1 MYSSGGKSASVVF
14 LFKIYHQTFP
24 LTHMPAVASKMMTP
38 KAKHVQGGEVDYKA
52 KIDVA
57 IGEFTTKVTSAP
69 LTMRFP

>member
-1 MYSSGGKSASVVF
+1 
-14 LFKIYHQTFP
+14 
-24 LTHMPAVASKMMTP
+24 MPAVAPKMMTP
-38 KAKHVQGGEVDYKA
+38 KAKNVQGGEVDYKA

>member
-1 MYSSGGKSASVVF
+1 
-14 LFKIYHQTFP
+14 
-24 LTHMPAVASKMMTP
+24 MPAASKVLTTP
-38 KAKHVQGGEVDYKA
+38 KAKSSVQGGEVDYKA